1 MAKKRKYSK
10 VSIEIDGVTY
20 RRTVAYYTLDEF
32 AEKKAKVIAEFQ
44 RQAQKK
50 FSDVA
55 DEWEEYHEQSIQTYT
70 QICYQAPLKDLKAEF
85 GDCILKEITAINF
98 QLFLERM
105 AAQSFAKQTIRLR
118 KIVMKQIFDY
128 AMLQGYVNYNPVAV
142 CKIPKK
148 AVSGKRTLPSDEDI
162 NIIKKHLDGM
172 WGLYCNLLMYTGL
185 RREEALALTYED
197 IDFKNEVIHINK
209 SLIFENGKSYVRDSL
224 KSAAGKRTV
233 PLLKPL
239 KNILDKEGSG
249 YLFTLKDNKPLVKWE
264 FDKGFSKFREETGLN
279 CTSHQLRHYFATLC
293 FDANL
298 DEKDVQDIMGHSKIS
313 LTKEVYTH
321 IREERRT
328 KTANRLN
335 TFLNEA

>member
-10 VSIEIDGVTY
+10 VTVEIDGVTY

-44 RQAQKK
+44 RQALKT
-50 FSDVA
+50 FSTVA
-55 DEWEEYHEQSIQTYT
+55 DEWEEYHAQSIQTYT

-197 IDFKNEVIHINK
+197 IDFKNEIIHINK
-209 SLIFENGKSYVRDSL
+209 SLIFENGKSYVRDSM

-264 FDKGFSKFREETGLN
+264 FDKGFSKFREETGLR

-335 TFLNEA
+335 SFLNEA

>member
-10 VSIEIDGVTY
+10 VTVQIDGVTY
-20 RRTVAYYTLDEF
+20 RRTIAYYTLDEY

-44 RQAQKK
+44 RQTQKT

-70 QICYQAPLKDLKAEF
+70 QICYKAPLKDLKSEF
-85 GDCILKEITAINF
+85 GDYILKEITALNF

-105 AAQSFAKQTIRLR
+105 AAQSYAKQTIRLR
-118 KIVMKQIFDY
+118 KIVMKQVFDY
-128 AMLQGYVNYNPVAV
+128 AMLKGYVNFNPVAV

-148 AVSGKRTLPSDEDI
+148 APTGKRTLPSDEDI
-162 NIIKKHLDGM
+162 NIIKKHLDSM
-172 WGLYCNLLMYTGL
+172 WGLYCNLLLYTGL

-197 IDFKNEVIHINK
+197 IDFENDVIYISK
-209 SLIFENGKSYVRDSL
+209 SLIFENGKSYIRNSL
-224 KSAAGKRTV
+224 KSAAGRRTV

-239 KNILDKEGSG
+239 KNILDKDGSG
-249 YLFTLKDNKPLVKWE
+249 YLFTVKNGVPLVKWE
-264 FDKGFSKFREETGLN
+264 FDRGFAKFREDTGLK

-293 FDANL
+293 FDADL

-313 LTKEVYTH
+313 LTKEIYTH
-321 IREERRT
+321 IREERRE
-328 KTANRLN
+328 KTARKLN
-335 TFLNEA
+335 SFLNEA

>member
-10 VSIEIDGVTY
+10 VTVEIDGITY

-32 AEKKAKVIAEFQ
+32 AEKKAKVIEEFQ
-44 RQAQKK
+44 RQAQKT
-50 FSDVA
+50 FTTVA
-55 DEWEEYHEQSIQTYT
+55 DEWEEYHEQTIQTYT
-70 QICYQAPLKDLKAEF
+70 QVCYQAPLKDLKAEF
-85 GDCILKEITAINF
+85 GECILKEITAINF

-105 AAQSFAKQTIRLR
+105 AAQGYAKQTIRLR
-118 KIVMKQIFDY
+118 KIVMKQIFDF
-128 AMLQGYVNYNPVAV
+128 AMLQGYVNFNPVTV

-148 AVSGKRTLPSDEDI
+148 APSGKRTLPSDNDI
-162 NIIKKHLDGM
+162 NIIKRHVEGM
-172 WGLYCNLLMYTGL
+172 WGLYCNLLINTGL

-197 IDFKNEVIHINK
+197 IDFKNDIIYINK
-209 SLIFENGKSYVRDSL
+209 SLIFENGKSYIRDSL
-224 KSAAGKRTV
+224 KSAAGRRTV

-239 KNILDKEGSG
+239 KNIIDENASG

-264 FDKGFSKFREETGLN
+264 FDKGFSKFREETGLT

-293 FDANL
+293 FDAEL

-335 TFLNEA
+335 KFLNEA

>member
-10 VSIEIDGVTY
+10 VTVEIDGVTY

-44 RQAQKK
+44 RQAQKI

-172 WGLYCNLLMYTGL
+172 WGLYCNLLIYTGL

-264 FDKGFSKFREETGLN
+264 FDKGFSKFREETGLR

-335 TFLNEA
+335 SFLNEA

>member
-44 RQAQKK
+44 RQALKT
-50 FSDVA
+50 FSTVA
-55 DEWEEYHEQSIQTYT
+55 DEWEEYHTQSIQTYT

-197 IDFKNEVIHINK
+197 IDFKNEIIHINK
-209 SLIFENGKSYVRDSL
+209 SLIFENGKSYVRDSM

-264 FDKGFSKFREETGLN
+264 FDKGFSKFREETGLR

-335 TFLNEA
+335 SFLNEA

>member
-1 MAKKRKYSK
+1 MPKKRKYSK
-10 VSIEIDGVTY
+10 VTVVIDGVTY

-32 AEKKAKVIAEFQ
+32 AEKKAKVIAELQ
-44 RQAQKK
+44 RLALKT
-50 FSDVA
+50 FSAVA
-55 DEWEEYHEQSIQTYT
+55 DEWEEYHSQSIQTYT
-70 QICYQAPLKDLKAEF
+70 QVCYQAPLKDLKNEF
-85 GDCILKEITAINF
+85 GDCILKEITSMSF

-105 AAQSFAKQTIRLR
+105 AAQSYAKQTIRLR
-118 KIVMKQIFDY
+118 KIVMKQVFDF
-128 AMLQGYVNYNPVAV
+128 AILQGYVDFNPVSV

-148 AVSGKRTLPSDEDI
+148 ATSGKRSLPTDDDI
-162 NIIKKHLDGM
+162 NIIKNHTDDM

-197 IDFKNEVIHINK
+197 IDFENEVIHITK
-209 SLIFENGKSYVRDSL
+209 SLIFENGKSYIRDSL
-224 KSAAGKRTV
+224 KSAAGRRTV

-239 KNILDKEGSG
+239 KNILDKDGTG
-249 YLFTLKDNKPLVKWE
+249 YLFTVKDGKPLVKWE
-264 FDKGFSKFREETGLN
+264 FDKGFSKFREESGLS

-321 IREERRT
+321 IREERRS
-328 KTANRLN
+328 KTARQLN
-335 TFLNEA
+335 SYLKQA

>member
-32 AEKKAKVIAEFQ
+32 AEKKAKVISEFQ
-44 RQAQKK
+44 RQALKT
-50 FSDVA
+50 FSTVA

-264 FDKGFSKFREETGLN
+264 FDKGFSKFREETGLR

-335 TFLNEA
+335 SFLNEA

>member
-10 VSIEIDGVTY
+10 VTVEIDGVTY
-20 RRTVAYYTLDEF
+20 RRTVAYYTPDEF

-44 RQAQKK
+44 RQAQKT
-50 FSDVA
+50 FSVVA
-55 DEWEEYHEQSIQTYT
+55 DEWEEYHGQSIQTYT
-70 QICYQAPLKDLKAEF
+70 QVCYQAPLKDLKNEF
-85 GDCILKEITAINF
+85 GDCILKEITSMNF

-105 AAQSFAKQTIRLR
+105 AARSYAKQTIRLR
-118 KIVMKQIFDY
+118 KIVMKQVFDY
-128 AMLQGYVNYNPVAV
+128 AILQGYVNFNPISV
-142 CKIPKK
+142 CKVPKK
-148 AVSGKRTLPSDEDI
+148 ASSGKRTLPSDEDI
-162 NIIKKHLDGM
+162 SIIKENLDGM
-172 WGLYCNLLMYTGL
+172 WGLYCNLLLYTGL

-197 IDFKNEVIHINK
+197 IDFKNDMIHVTK
-209 SLIFENGKSYVRDSL
+209 SLIFENGKSYVRDSM

-239 KNILDKEGSG
+239 KNILDKEESG
-249 YLFTLKDNKPLVKWE
+249 YLFTLKDNNPLVKWE
-264 FDKGFSKFREETGLN
+264 FDKGFSKFREETGLK
-279 CTSHQLRHYFATLC
+279 CTSHQLRHYVATLC
-293 FDANL
+293 FDVNL

-335 TFLNEA
+335 SFLNEA

>member
-1 MAKKRKYSK
+1 MAKKRKFSK
-10 VSIEIDGVTY
+10 VSVEIDGVTY

-32 AEKKAKVIAEFQ
+32 AEKKSKVIAEFQ
-44 RQAQKK
+44 RQALKT
-50 FSDVA
+50 FSTVA

-85 GDCILKEITAINF
+85 GDCILKEITAISF

-148 AVSGKRTLPSDEDI
+148 AASGKRTLPSDDDI
-162 NIIKKHLDGM
+162 NIIKKHLDGI

-197 IDFKNEVIHINK
+197 IDFKNEVININK

-239 KNILDKEGSG
+239 KNILDENGSG
-249 YLFTLKDNKPLVKWE
+249 YLFTLKENKPLVKWE
-264 FDKGFSKFREETGLN
+264 FDKGFSKFREETGLS

-293 FDANL
+293 FDADL

-335 TFLNEA
+335 FFLNES